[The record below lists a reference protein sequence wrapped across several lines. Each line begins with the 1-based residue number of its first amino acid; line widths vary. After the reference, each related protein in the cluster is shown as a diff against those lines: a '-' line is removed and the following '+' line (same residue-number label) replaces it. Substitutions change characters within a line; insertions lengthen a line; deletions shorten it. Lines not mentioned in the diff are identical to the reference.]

1 MIRPIITVLVIA
13 LASIFTSC
21 NNPVIFLPPLFEN
34 DESINQKAAETISA
48 NLDLVQ
54 LIKDSLKK
62 KAVDGI
68 ETTWTKLSTRALGS
82 EYSAVSRFTGGYT
95 NNDITIISGAISYSF
110 STSRDGTK
118 VYLEF
123 FEATTIEP
131 LVLSIEGATIEN
143 VSLQF
148 NGAFTNTKITEKTDG
163 SMSSVSTIKVGINLG
178 ASTTV
183 DQSTATTSGAWQGG
197 VDFSW
202 YEPNSAQPEFQI
214 STADQLAGLRYLV
227 NNGTDFKGITI
238 NLENDIDLN
247 SVEWI
252 PIGTYTDAVKNDESS
267 VFSSNETAYNG
278 FKGTFDGNNHTIKNL
293 YAKGST
299 MYNYAI
305 GGGFKGL
312 FGILESGSTIKNL
325 TIENVNI
332 QANGMVGAIA
342 GYIPSAFDS
351 TEPVTIENIDV
362 IGNITI
368 KSLFNVGGIIGRSES
383 GSSINIKKCNVS
395 GATGSYIRSY
405 SSTSVAFVGGIIGAE
420 YSSTD
425 SIIENVSV
433 GNLTVRGY
441 KRAAGGIAGHILNT
455 TVANPTIQNVKVM
468 LDYFDE
474 DEPENKK
481 SIGVITGTIGAEGQT
496 AEDIEQAGKM
506 LTIEGTKNVSNVVL
520 SYPYPYS
527 EDNLPFC
534 NGYVGTYRENTIATK
549 NPENSI
555 EGLPNSNEGISFEYI
570 SN

>member
-131 LVLSIEGATIEN
+131 LVLSIDGATIEN

>member
-54 LIKDSLKK
+54 LNKDSLKK

-131 LVLSIEGATIEN
+131 LVLSIDGATIEN

>member
-21 NNPVIFLPPLFEN
+21 NNPVIFFPPLFEN

-131 LVLSIEGATIEN
+131 LVLSIDGATIEN

-183 DQSTATTSGAWQGG
+183 DQATATTSGAWQGG

-202 YEPNSAQPEFQI
+202 YEPNSTQPEFQI

-252 PIGTYTDAVKNDESS
+252 PIGTYTDAVKNDESA

-332 QANGMVGAIA
+332 QANGMVGSIA

-383 GSSINIKKCNVS
+383 GSSINIKNCNVS
-395 GATGSYIRSY
+395 GTTGSYIRSY

-425 SIIENVSV
+425 STIENVSV

-506 LTIEGTKNVSNVVL
+506 LTIEGTKNVS
-520 SYPYPYS
+520 YS
-527 EDNLPFC
+527 S
-534 NGYVGTYRENTIATK
+534 R
-549 NPENSI
+549 NSRCRCKYFI
-555 EGLPNSNEGISFEYI
+555 FLYI
-570 SN
+570 D

>member
-496 AEDIEQAGKM
+496 AEDIEQVGKM

>member
-1 MIRPIITVLVIA
+1 MIRSIITVLVIA

-21 NNPVIFLPPLFEN
+21 NSPVIFLPPAFEN
-34 DESINQKAAETISA
+34 NESINQKAAETIST

-68 ETTWTKLSTRALGS
+68 ETTWTKLSTRALDS

-110 STSRDGTK
+110 LTSRDGTK

-131 LVLSIEGATIEN
+131 LVLSIDGSTIEN
-143 VSLQF
+143 TSLQF
-148 NGAFTNTKITEKTDG
+148 SGAFTNTKITEKTDG

-202 YEPNSAQPEFQI
+202 YEPNSAQLEFQI

-252 PIGTYTDAVKNDESS
+252 PIGTYTDAVKNDESA

-278 FKGTFDGNNHTIKNL
+278 FKGTFDGNNHIIKNL

-299 MYNYAI
+299 MYSYAI

-312 FGILESGSTIKNL
+312 FGILESGSTVKNL

-368 KSLFNVGGIIGRSES
+368 KSLYNVGGIIGRSES
-383 GSSINIKKCNVS
+383 GSSINIKNCNVS
-395 GATGSYIRSY
+395 GTSGSYIRSY
-405 SSTSVAFVGGIIGAE
+405 SSTSVAFAGGIIGAE
-420 YSSTD
+420 YSSID
-425 SIIENVSV
+425 STIENVSV
-433 GNLTVRGY
+433 GNLTIRGY

-455 TVANPTIQNVKVM
+455 TVANPTVQNVKVM

-481 SIGVITGTIGAEGQT
+481 SIGVITGTIGADGQT

-506 LTIEGTKNVSNVVL
+506 LTIKGTINISNVVL
-520 SYPYPYS
+520 SYPYSYS
-527 EDNLPFC
+527 EDSQPFC
-534 NGYVGTYRENTIATK
+534 NGYVGTYRGNTIATK

-555 EGLPNSNEGISFEYI
+555 DGLPNSNEGISFEYI

>member
-1 MIRPIITVLVIA
+1 MTRQIIAVLVIA
-13 LASIFTSC
+13 LTSIFTSC
-21 NNPVIFLPPLFEN
+21 NSPDMFLPPVFEN
-34 DESINQKAAETISA
+34 DETANQKAAETISA

-54 LIKDSLKK
+54 LLKDSLKK

-82 EYSAVSRFTGGYT
+82 EYAAVSRFTGGYT
-95 NNDITIISGAISYSF
+95 NNDITITSGTISYSF

-131 LVLSIEGATIEN
+131 LVFSINGATIEN
-143 VSLQF
+143 TSLQF
-148 NGAFTNTKITEKTDG
+148 SGVFTNTTINENSDG
-163 SMSSVSTIKVGINLG
+163 SIRSISPIKAGINLG

-197 VDFSW
+197 IDISW
-202 YEPNSAQPEFQI
+202 YDPNSSQSEFQI

-227 NNGTDFKGITI
+227 NNGTDFVGVTI

-247 SVEWI
+247 SVEWT
-252 PIGTYTDAVKNDESS
+252 PIGTYTDAVKNDEEA

-278 FKGTFDGNNHTIKNL
+278 FKGTFNGNNHTIKNL

-312 FGILESGSTIKNL
+312 FGILESGSTVKNL

-342 GYIPSAFDS
+342 GYIPSASDS
-351 TEPVTIENIDV
+351 TEPVTIENINI

-368 KSLFNVGGIIGRSES
+368 KALFNVGGIIGRSES
-383 GSSINIKKCNVS
+383 GSSINIKNCNVS
-395 GATGSYIRSY
+395 GTTGSYIRSY
-405 SSTSVAFVGGIIGAE
+405 SSTSVAFAGGIIGAE

-425 SIIENVSV
+425 STIENVSV
-433 GNLTVRGY
+433 ENLTVRGY
-441 KRAAGGIAGHILNT
+441 VRAAGGIAGHILNT
-455 TVANPTIQNVKVM
+455 TVTNPTIQNVKVM

-474 DEPENKK
+474 NEPENKK
-481 SIGVITGTIGAEGQT
+481 SIGVITGTIGADGQT
-496 AEDIEQAGKM
+496 AEDIEQSGKM
-506 LTIEGTKNVSNVVL
+506 LTIEGTINVSNVVL

-527 EDNLPFC
+527 EDNQPFC
-534 NGYVGTYRENTIATK
+534 NGYVGTYRGNDIATV

-555 EGLPNSNEGISFEYI
+555 EGLPDSNEGISFEYI
-570 SN
+570 SE

>member
-1 MIRPIITVLVIA
+1 MEIEIRSQTDDEIVFVVRDAEVPFVNAIRRCAMVNVPKIA
-13 LASIFTSC
+13 
-21 NNPVIFLPPLFEN
+21 
-34 DESINQKAAETISA
+34 
-48 NLDLVQ
+48 
-54 LIKDSLKK
+54 
-62 KAVDGI
+62 
-68 ETTWTKLSTRALGS
+68 
-82 EYSAVSRFTGGYT
+82 
-95 NNDITIISGAISYSF
+95 
-110 STSRDGTK
+110 
-118 VYLEF
+118 
-123 FEATTIEP
+123 
-131 LVLSIEGATIEN
+131 
-143 VSLQF
+143 
-148 NGAFTNTKITEKTDG
+148 
-163 SMSSVSTIKVGINLG
+163 
-178 ASTTV
+178 
-183 DQSTATTSGAWQGG
+183 
-197 VDFSW
+197 
-202 YEPNSAQPEFQI
+202 
-214 STADQLAGLRYLV
+214 
-227 NNGTDFKGITI
+227 
-238 NLENDIDLN
+238 
-247 SVEWI
+247 
-252 PIGTYTDAVKNDESS
+252 
-267 VFSSNETAYNG
+267 
-278 FKGTFDGNNHTIKNL
+278 
-293 YAKGST
+293 
-299 MYNYAI
+299 
-305 GGGFKGL
+305 
-312 FGILESGSTIKNL
+312 
-325 TIENVNI
+325 IENVNI

>member
-131 LVLSIEGATIEN
+131 LVLSIDGATIEN

-183 DQSTATTSGAWQGG
+183 DQSTVTTSGAWQGG

-202 YEPNSAQPEFQI
+202 YEPNSTQPEFQI

-252 PIGTYTDAVKNDESS
+252 PIGTYTDAVKNDESA

-332 QANGMVGAIA
+332 QANGMVGSIA

-383 GSSINIKKCNVS
+383 GSSINIKNCNVS
-395 GATGSYIRSY
+395 GTTGSYIRSY

-425 SIIENVSV
+425 SKIENVSV

-555 EGLPNSNEGISFEYI
+555 EGLPNSNEGISYEYI